1 MKDNVNDGGT
11 HYLDKDGNDLTEQEY
26 TKLLKKAQTAG
37 ADTKPTP
44 DTKDK
49 EVKTDER

>member
-11 HYLDKDGNDLTEQEY
+11 HYLDKDGKELTEQEY
-26 TKLLKKAQTAG
+26 TKLTKKAQNAG
-37 ADTKPTP
+37 EDIKSAP

-49 EVKTDER
+49 EVMTDDR